1 MVKTIVRNLR
11 FTLTGFSD
19 DGHGSKNVTI
29 KVNYLFFKLL
39 QGLFQLASTT
49 TTTAER
55 TSKKT
60 TILHVE
66 HTSSRLHDHKKKFSY
81 AFFMKDVNTTTKWE
95 FFFLFLNSKR
105 TFDLLR
111 VDIVVHM
118 VSLNS
123 HCLTDKH
130 QTDGSPCSAPLH
142 FKTQSNLLSTLERNV
157 KRSQTK
163 P

>member
-1 MVKTIVRNLR
+1 MVKTIVRSLG

-60 TILHVE
+60 TTIA
-66 HTSSRLHDHKKKFSY
+66 R
-81 AFFMKDVNTTTKWE
+81 
-95 FFFLFLNSKR
+95 
-105 TFDLLR
+105 
-111 VDIVVHM
+111 
-118 VSLNS
+118 
-123 HCLTDKH
+123 
-130 QTDGSPCSAPLH
+130 
-142 FKTQSNLLSTLERNV
+142 
-157 KRSQTK
+157 
-163 P
+163 